1 MNTPQK
7 GLTEL
12 QEQIIDALA
21 NDYESLEQI
30 SEILDSSGKLSQ
42 VKTALWT
49 LIQEGY
55 VACYVSTKMEMKPA
69 AYPERR
75 KLDAYWFA
83 LTQGGEQLLSVLNQ
97 EARD

>member
-1 MNTPQK
+1 MSTPQK
-7 GLTEL
+7 SLTEL
-12 QEQIIDALA
+12 QEQSIDILA

-30 SEILDSSGKLSQ
+30 REILDSSVKLNQ
-42 VKTALWT
+42 VKTALWP

-55 VACYVSTKMEMKPA
+55 VACYVPTKAEMELV

-83 LTQGGEQLLSVLNQ
+83 LTQGGKRLLSAL
-97 EARD
+97 EAEA

>member
-1 MNTPQK
+1 MSTPQK
-7 GLTEL
+7 GLAEL

-30 SEILDSSGKLSQ
+30 SEILDSSVKLSQ
-42 VKTALWT
+42 TKTALWT

-55 VACYVSTKMEMKPA
+55 VACYVPTKTEMKPV

-75 KLDAYWFA
+75 KLGAYWFA
-83 LTQGGEQLLSVLNQ
+83 LTQGGERLLSAL
-97 EARD
+97 EAEV